1 MQAAGVDTWSRR
13 ATSAARDSINEPDEL
28 LRLYSMC
35 VRLARTSSTVA
46 TSTYST
52 EAVTMGT
59 GNGQTLGHRL
69 RTARERSFVGRATE
83 RALFRSA
90 LDGDDDAFSVLYLHG
105 LGGVGKTT
113 LLRQLSDD
121 AREAGRVVVNL
132 DARMISPTPSAFEED
147 ASTALDTDGVVLMID
162 TFEQCQALEAW
173 LRTRF
178 LPRLPYDALV
188 VIAGRTPPDPRWR
201 TDPDWNDALRV
212 ITMQGLGDDEA
223 KALMAAKGVPAHLY
237 PDILTFAGGHPLAL
251 TLAAEVATRETS
263 ELGDWSTTQ
272 GVVETLLAQLVGDVP
287 SQDHR
292 RALEVCALVEVT
304 NEEILRSGV
313 GERAG
318 ALFEWLR
325 NLPFVESGRYGI
337 FPHDVV
343 RDALVADLR
352 WRDPRGFESLHQR
365 IHQHLLDRVRAADDS
380 AVMAETRSLL
390 YLYRTGSAV
399 ADYVTWAG
407 QGEVY
412 EDDYLPEHR
421 DAVLGVAKDG
431 EGSETADLVAFWLD
445 RQPEGFHVHRRTET
459 GEVVAF
465 HTWLNLD
472 EPDPDEIERD
482 PVIAAAWQHS
492 SAYGPSRPGEHIE
505 VSRFAIDPAAN
516 GRTSAAV
523 DLMVTR
529 ATAQWLRAG
538 RVSWSF
544 MVASD
549 AEFWRPQ
556 MDVVDHSPV
565 SMDLRIGGGTYG
577 VFGHDW
583 RVVPVA
589 EWLARMNREVVSGTL
604 PAVARPALIL
614 SRPDFDAAVRN
625 ALRDIGRDELLTA
638 NTLCSTRLASNGAE
652 LRRLLTEAVE
662 VLAISP
668 SDQKLY
674 RAVHTTYFLRVPTQE
689 AAAERLGLPFST
701 FRRHLVAGI
710 ASVCDLL
717 WDRELNTK

>member
-1 MQAAGVDTWSRR
+1 
-13 ATSAARDSINEPDEL
+13 
-28 LRLYSMC
+28 
-35 VRLARTSSTVA
+35 
-46 TSTYST
+46 
-52 EAVTMGT
+52 MGT

-69 RTARERSFVGRATE
+69 QTARERSFVGRATE

-113 LLRQLSDD
+113 LLRQLSGD
-121 AREAGRVVVNL
+121 ARAAGRAVIHL
-132 DARMISPTPSAFEED
+132 DARMISPTPAAFEEE
-147 ASTALDTDGVVLMID
+147 AAAALDTDGVVLMID

-178 LPRLPYDALV
+178 LPRLPYNALV
-188 VIAGRTPPDPRWR
+188 VIAGRIPPDPRWR

-212 ITMQGLGDDEA
+212 ITMQGLGEGEA
-223 KALMAAKGVPAHLY
+223 RTLLTARGVPAHLHQ
-237 PDILTFAGGHPLAL
+237 DILAFAGGHPLAL
-251 TLAAEVATRETS
+251 TLAAEVAARETS
-263 ELGDWSTTQ
+263 ELGDWSTARD
-272 GVVETLLAQLVGDVP
+272 VVETLLAQLVGDVP

-304 NEEILRSGV
+304 TEDTLLSGV
-313 GERAG
+313 GESAPV
-318 ALFEWLR
+318 LFEWLR
-325 NLPFVESGRYGI
+325 SLPFVESGRYGA

-343 RDALVADLR
+343 RDALLADLR
-352 WRDPRGFESLHQR
+352 WRDPRGFETLHQR
-365 IHQHLLDRVRAADDS
+365 IHGYLLDRVRTADDS

-399 ADYVTWAG
+399 ADYVTWTA

-412 EDDYLPEHR
+412 EDNYRPEYR
-421 DAVLGVAKDG
+421 DVVVRLAKEG
-431 EGSETADLVAFWLD
+431 EGTETADLVAFWLD
-445 RQPEGFHVHRRTET
+445 RQPQGFHVHRRTET

-465 HTWLNLD
+465 HAWLNLD
-472 EPDPDEIERD
+472 EADPDEIDRD
-482 PVIAAAWQHS
+482 PVVAAVWQHS
-492 SAYGPSRPGEHIE
+492 NAYGPSRPGERVA

-529 ATAQWLRAG
+529 ATAEWLRAA

-556 MDVVDHSPV
+556 MEVVGHSPV
-565 SMDLRIGGGTYG
+565 TMDLHIGAGTYG

-589 EWLARMNREVVSGTL
+589 EWLTRMTREVLSGTL
-604 PAVARPALIL
+604 PSVTHALMLPRPE
-614 SRPDFDAAVRN
+614 FEVAVRA
-625 ALRDIGRDELLTA
+625 ALRDIGRDDLLTV
-638 NTLCSTRLASNGAE
+638 NTLCATRLANDGAE
-652 LRRLLTEAVE
+652 LRTLLTEAVE
-662 VLAISP
+662 TLAKSP
-668 SDQKLY
+668 SDEKFY
-674 RAVHTTYFLRVPTQE
+674 RAVHTTYFCRVPTQE

-701 FRRHLVAGI
+701 FRRHLVQGI
-710 ASVCDLL
+710 ATVCDRL
-717 WDRELNTK
+717 WDRELNKQ